1 MTLRA
6 GSLRGLL
13 EESQLSPANRLG
25 RTFAGV
31 RVRGSEDVE
40 VTIASHRDALE
51 HYERPGRRG
60 CVSMCDFV
68 VLVKQVNFGFTW

>member
-1 MTLRA
+1 
-6 GSLRGLL
+6 L

-40 VTIASHRDALE
+40 VTIASYRDALE
-51 HYERPGRRG
+51 HYERPSRRV
-60 CVSMCDFV
+60 CVSICDFV
-68 VLVKQVNFGFTW
+68 VLVRQVNLAFTW